1 VTLSKEDQ
9 HNDYEL
15 MAALAG
21 GDHDALSVLY
31 DKYAGVMLALCRRIL
46 RDATEAEQLL
56 LDVFTEIWQRADRY
70 DERRA
75 TPLTYLLTLCRSRAI
90 DRCRSRRSKHGKWAV
105 NDFTTDN
112 TMESVMAPGQQPA
125 EAVSSG
131 EQGHLVRQAMKTLTD
146 IQRKV
151 LELAYFDGLS
161 QSEIAEVTG
170 IPLGTVKSHV
180 RMALIQLRQKLRNE
194 D

>member
-1 VTLSKEDQ
+1 MTLSKDD
-9 HNDYEL
+9 HRNDYEL
-15 MAALAG
+15 MAALTD

-31 DKYAGVMLALCRRIL
+31 DKYAAVMLALSRRIL

-56 LDVFTEIWQRADRY
+56 LDVFTEVWQRADRY
-70 DERRA
+70 DEKRG

-90 DRCRSRRSKHGKWAV
+90 DRCRSRRSKHGRWAI
-105 NDFTTDN
+105 NDYTADN
-112 TMESVMAPGQQPA
+112 TMANAIAPEPQPA

-131 EQGHLVRQAMKTLTD
+131 EQGQLIRQAMKSLTD
-146 IQRKV
+146 IQRKI
-151 LELAYFDGLS
+151 LDLAYFDGLS

-180 RMALIQLRQKLRNE
+180 RMAIIQLRQKLRNE